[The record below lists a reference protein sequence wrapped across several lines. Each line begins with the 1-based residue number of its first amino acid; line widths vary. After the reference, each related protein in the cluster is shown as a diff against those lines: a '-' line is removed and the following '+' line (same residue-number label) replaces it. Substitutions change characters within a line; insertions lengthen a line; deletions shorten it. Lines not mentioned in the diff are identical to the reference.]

1 MKRRFFFLAIL
12 FFSVNAAISQDG
24 VLDPTFNAPQSA
36 ELYPFGADDL
46 AYEICAVTS
55 NRFLIGGDF
64 LSYNNRSSPY
74 ICKIDSNGVVDQTF
88 QSNLQS
94 NFRGIKKIVTLSDG
108 KILIGGSFGVARLL
122 SNGRLDSSFNVN
134 GSGANGTVSDIL
146 SLPNQKIIIAGRFTG
161 YNNFFS
167 SYIACLNQN
176 GSFDPTFNVG
186 GIGFDY
192 PVNALTLTINNK
204 ILAGGQFFIYNG
216 HVSQYL
222 IQLNLNGS
230 VDSAFTPIDI
240 YSQVLCLKST
250 TDGKLFA
257 GGDYGVVKLKENGS
271 ADSSFNAVSAS
282 ANLSGPVNKIK
293 LLPNGFI
300 LLASGYYDMS
310 LRETLEKNI
319 FLRNS
324 SGNDVGTFQYFIP
337 DNTEH
342 VYQLET
348 TIGGKLLVC
357 NKIYDRAYRGFGV
370 PAIYH
375 SALPTFNINRYNSDG
390 SIDYT
395 FNTNPSAK
403 GANKIIRA
411 VAQQTDG
418 KTIVGGSF
426 YYYNGQRVNRL
437 MRMNVDGSID
447 NTFQVGAGPD
457 KPVLDIAIQADGKI
471 LLAGF
476 FNSYNGYHSPWFLRL
491 NNNGTLDTSFT
502 VNLMANGV
510 NLGYCKSICIKKNGM
525 ILLGQYGRLF
535 QFDQNG
541 FVDNNFN
548 VTVSNSG
555 IPPEPINTII
565 ETNNNKLIFGGWFES
580 DYSTSI
586 FNSWARLNPDGSPD
600 SSLLDEFGYNNNSS
614 YYFDEVFSVAEQAD
628 SKILLGHYNLDRLLP
643 NGQLDTSFHRGFG
656 FNGNVNSI
664 KIQPDGKI
672 LVGGSFTS
680 YNGAPA
686 YGLARLFPDGTLD
699 LSYQTSPTSYVDVRE
714 ILIPSNVKNRILIY
728 GDFTS
733 IQNQINNRIARL
745 INCITSY
752 DTVSVCAPQFPYI
765 INGISYASTGAYNQN
780 IQTIDG
786 CDSILTILLTAQNNR
801 PATPSSITQTL
812 VSNLCGERV
821 FRYTASTTIGALG
834 YKWVIPQT
842 INGVSGITLDSGDAN
857 SSKIIRLKYSSNLSS
872 AITDSIKVSAYNG
885 CGTSLVRSVKLN
897 VTALNPPLAP
907 ARITVQSVTSQQCGY
922 RSYRYI
928 APNLTSAT
936 INRAAAT
943 GWKWEFIGS
952 LAEFLWVDSGDIN
965 SQVILVT
972 FTSNAAAG
980 IGDSIKLSY
989 ISDCGYGLPRSIKMT
1004 NRQLKVPTAPASII
1018 INALETNIC
1027 GYRRYRYS
1035 APALPVANS
1044 ISGAATGY
1052 VWDFIG
1058 SLGSN
1063 AVIDSGS
1070 LNSQKFTVIFS
1081 SNSASSIR
1089 DSVRV
1094 YFTSDCGNSLRR
1106 SLKLSNTLLNPPLAP
1121 ASITMT
1127 LVRNDCGVRVYRY
1140 SAPLLPAATTVNGA
1154 ATGYA
1159 WTMPFGPLGSQGT
1172 LDSGSF
1178 SSRTIRIV
1186 YSTNQAASTGD
1197 SIRVRYQ
1204 SGCGLGL
1211 NRTMKLSNTIKTGCP
1226 PITKTSVPFAK
1237 NNPQQTA
1244 QTKLTVA
1251 LYPNPSTQYFSLK
1264 LNSVSVSAVQVSVYD
1279 MLGKLIKQMQLQSNS
1294 STEFGNE
1301 FKPGVYQLHLLQDG
1315 DLKVIRAVKY

>member
-1 MKRRFFFLAIL
+1 M
-12 FFSVNAAISQDG
+12 
-24 VLDPTFNAPQSA
+24 
-36 ELYPFGADDL
+36 
-46 AYEICAVTS
+46 
-55 NRFLIGGDF
+55 
-64 LSYNNRSSPY
+64 
-74 ICKIDSNGVVDQTF
+74 
-88 QSNLQS
+88 
-94 NFRGIKKIVTLSDG
+94 
-108 KILIGGSFGVARLL
+108 L

-146 SLPNQKIIIAGRFTG
+146 SLPNQKIIIAGRFTY
-161 YNNFFS
+161 YNNS
-167 SYIACLNQN
+167 LSLYIASLNEN
-176 GSFDPTFNVG
+176 GSFDTTFNVG
-186 GIGFDY
+186 GMGFDF
-192 PVNALTLTINNK
+192 PVNALVLTKSNK
-204 ILAGGQFFIYNG
+204 ILAGGQFFFYD
-216 HVSQYL
+216 HVMSPYL
-222 IQLNLNGS
+222 IQLSLNGN
-230 VDSAFTPIDI
+230 VDTSFHPIDI
-240 YSQVLCLKST
+240 ASQVFCLKGT
-250 TDGKLFA
+250 TEGKIYL
-257 GGDYGVVKLKENGS
+257 GGDFGIIKLIQNGHLDTS
-271 ADSSFNAVSAS
+271 YNILEANAG
-282 ANLSGPVNKIK
+282 LSGSVNKIK
-293 LLPNGFI
+293 LLPNGNI
-300 LLASGYYDMS
+300 LIASGYYGQTY
-310 LRETLEKNI
+310 RNWTYARNI
-319 FLRNS
+319 SMRTAN
-324 SGNDVGTFQYFIP
+324 GNDVSSFSYLIP
-337 DNTEH
+337 KNNEE
-342 VYQLET
+342 VYQIET
-348 TIGGKLLVC
+348 TIGGRLLVC
-357 NKIYDRAYRGFGV
+357 QKIFDTEYRGFGI

-375 SALPTFNINRYNSDG
+375 SALPTFQINRYNSDG

-395 FNTNPSAK
+395 FNTNLLAK
-403 GANKIIRA
+403 GTNKVIRA
-411 VAQQTDG
+411 IAQQADG

-437 MRMNVDGSID
+437 MRLNVDGSID
-447 NTFQVGAGPD
+447 NSFQIGSGPD
-457 KPVLDIAIQADGKI
+457 QPVMDIAIQADGKI
-471 LLAGF
+471 LLAGYF
-476 FNSYNGYHSPWFLRL
+476 EFYNGYPSIGLLRL
-491 NNNGTLDTSFT
+491 NNNGSLDTSFS
-502 VNLMANGV
+502 NNIA
-510 NLGYCKSICIKKNGM
+510 SS
-525 ILLGQYGRLF
+525 GRIF
-535 QFDQNG
+535 YDCRSVYFR
-541 FVDNNFN
+541 NN
-548 VTVSNSG
+548 
-555 IPPEPINTII
+555 
-565 ETNNNKLIFGGWFES
+565 
-580 DYSTSI
+580 
-586 FNSWARLNPDGSPD
+586 
-600 SSLLDEFGYNNNSS
+600 
-614 YYFDEVFSVAEQAD
+614 
-628 SKILLGHYNLDRLLP
+628 SKILLGKGGELLQFNEDGSLDSNFIVTIDNYSFNVSRINAIHETKNEKIVFGGVFRSRYDKTIFENIAILLSDGSNDPLLLDENGYNSFSNIGFTYEVNSIVEYSNNRILIGHLNLDRFFL
-643 NGQLDTSFHRGFG
+643 NGQLDTSFHRGSG
-656 FNGNVNSI
+656 FNGNVNTI

-686 YGLARLFPDGTLD
+686 YGLARLLPDGALD

-714 ILIPSNVKNRILIY
+714 IIIPSEVKNRILIY
-728 GDFTS
+728 GDF
-733 IQNQINNRIARL
+733 IFFQNQIKNRIARL

-765 INGISYASTGAYNQN
+765 INGISYTSTGAYNQN
-780 IQTIDG
+780 LQTIDG

-821 FRYTASTTIGALG
+821 FRYTAATTNGALG

-857 SSKIIRLKYSSNLSS
+857 SSKIIRLKYSSNSSS

-922 RSYRYI
+922 RTYRYI

-965 SQVILVT
+965 SQIILVT

-989 ISDCGYGLPRSIKMT
+989 LSDCGYGLPRSIKMT
-1004 NRQLKVPTAPASII
+1004 NRQLKVPAAPASII
-1018 INALETNIC
+1018 INALETNTC

-1070 LNSQKFTVIFS
+1070 LNSQKLTVIFS
-1081 SNSASSIR
+1081 SNAASSIG

-1127 LVRNDCGVRVYRY
+1127 LVRNDCGSRLYRY
-1140 SAPLLPAATTVNGA
+1140 AAPLLPAATTVNGA

-1186 YSTNQAASTGD
+1186 YTSNQAASTGD

-1211 NRTMKLSNTIKTGCP
+1211 NKTMKLSNTIKTGCP
-1226 PITKTSVPFAK
+1226 PTIKPSVPFAK
-1237 NNPQQTA
+1237 DKAQQTA
-1244 QTKLTVA
+1244 QTKSTVA
-1251 LYPNPSTQYFSLK
+1251 LYPNPSRQQFSLR
-1264 LNSVSVSAVQVSVYD
+1264 LNSVSASAVQVSVYD
-1279 MLGKLIKQMQLQSNS
+1279 MQGKLVKQMQLQSNS
-1294 STEFGNE
+1294 TTEFGNE

-1315 DLKVIRAVKY
+1315 EIQVIRAIKY